1 MKYVIEPMQFALNE
15 NFTEIEFLMFIKR
28 LYEWRDWLKN
38 NPDDVYILSD
48 TTEILAYN
56 NLYPVGEI
64 LKKLA
69 KNYKVATAQT
79 ADLEQFM
86 SNLIRQ
92 AQKID
97 KLCLCSETERK
108 SVSVDATSETPI
120 PERAKNLDEG
130 LEKLLWFTN
139 CHKRISSSQEGSY
152 VVFANDISGEYNLT
166 LNGEKLQEE
175 DGDLKI
181 KETQEKMHVN
191 FKSSI
196 KEFFADEDT
205 PVLICQNVEKKGD
218 LDFAIR
224 ISLYRYKKLKKLK
237 DAYLGFSFYVQD
249 SFFKD
254 FCRNHYP
261 DQPTVLRSLMEA
273 MPHTLLYMNM
283 GQRHELRTGKGGNNP
298 QRKSKDKKYL
308 AWRRFVT
315 SSVKMHYWQKDEE
328 FWFANIE
335 EHDFDWIT
343 EEFNKPK
350 SLTLRVR

>member
-15 NFTEIEFLMFIKR
+15 NLTEEEFLFFIKR

-38 NPDDVYILSD
+38 NPEDVYILSD

-69 KNYKVATAQT
+69 DNYKVATAQA

-97 KLCLCSETERK
+97 KLCMGSEIERK
-108 SVSVDATSETPI
+108 SVALKPKDNSSL
-120 PERAKNLDEG
+120 PERAKKLDEG

-139 CHKRISSSQEGSY
+139 YHKKISSSQDGSY
-152 VVFANDISGEYNLT
+152 VVFANEISGEFDLAIE
-166 LNGEKLQEE
+166 GEKLQEE
-175 DGDLKI
+175 NGELKI
-181 KETQEKMHVN
+181 VDTFENMQVN
-191 FKSSI
+191 LKSSI
-196 KEFFADEDT
+196 KDFLADNDT
-205 PVLICQNVEKKGD
+205 PVLICQNTEKKKD

-224 ISLYRYKKLKKLK
+224 VSLYQYKRLTKLK
-237 DAYLGFSFYVQD
+237 DVYLGFSFYIQD

-254 FCRNHYP
+254 FCQNHYA
-261 DQPTVLRSLMEA
+261 DHPTVLRSLMEA
-273 MPHTLLYMNM
+273 MTHTVMSVNM
-283 GQRHELRTGKGGNNP
+283 KQRHPLRIGPGGNDP
-298 QRKSKDKKYL
+298 QRLSKDKTYA

-315 SSVKMHYWQKDEE
+315 SSIKMHYWQKNED
-328 FWFANIE
+328 FWFANVD
-335 EHDFDWIT
+335 EHDFDWIV
-343 EEFNKPK
+343 EEFHKPK
-350 SLTLRVR
+350 SLTLFV